1 MGFSKLLSFSF
12 HRGSVNECHKC
23 SGSTFTVASLH
34 FHCTLTIY
42 STYIFTVQNLQLCIQ
57 YRPNQGHL
65 KPGPWPNGYP
75 DKIYKPRILAS
86 LPNCK
91 NNNRFCINITKYVNF
106 LLLFCRISLRKIV
119 DSELV
124 NWIIIAQRHKDAV
137 MHDCWYVF

>member
-1 MGFSKLLSFSF
+1 MFSSSPLHQFSNSQFPFGILILMQKNFLILHPLLENSKTRITIMFF
-12 HRGSVNECHKC
+12 FGK
-23 SGSTFTVASLH
+23 TVSNFASLSWKLDNRWYH
-34 FHCTLTIY
+34 
-42 STYIFTVQNLQLCIQ
+42 NLQLCIQ

-119 DSELV
+119 DIV
-124 NWIIIAQRHKDAV
+124 NW
-137 MHDCWYVF
+137 

>member
-1 MGFSKLLSFSF
+1 MLNKSRSNVFDRFVLIVSLSWKLDNPCY
-12 HRGSVNECHKC
+12 H
-23 SGSTFTVASLH
+23 
-34 FHCTLTIY
+34 
-42 STYIFTVQNLQLCIQ
+42 NLQLCIQ

-106 LLLFCRISLRKIV
+106 LLLFFEESVRAKQSIA
-119 DSELV
+119 
-124 NWIIIAQRHKDAV
+124 NW
-137 MHDCWYVF
+137 